1 MVRQCLLC
9 ANDLTREAASTGM
22 LRMNVLDLIGA
33 EALQEFL
40 RGEHAVAPAVNEHQV
55 GRVADTH

>member
-1 MVRQCLLC
+1 
-9 ANDLTREAASTGM
+9 M